1 MTVQDLIAELEQ
13 YDDNAEVRVILN
25 QRHALEYYADG
36 PTEYEGVVYL
46 TTQDQIGYISSNALP
61 A

>member
-13 YDDNAEVRVILN
+13 YDDDVEVRLILN
-25 QRHALEYYADG
+25 QRHSLEYYADG
-36 PTEYEGVVYL
+36 PTQYEGVVYL
-46 TTQDQIGYISSNALP
+46 TAQEQIGYISSDALP